1 MRRIIISNDDGI
13 DSEGLKKLAET
24 AKEFGEVWVVA
35 PNGQRSA
42 TSHSFNYLEPLIVR
56 EVDFSVEGVR
66 AFSCSGTPAD
76 CMRVGILKILPEK
89 PELAFAGINNGP
101 NISWDIQYSGTVGAA
116 MESRFLGVHSMAFSQ
131 KSELMDEVTNRYLR
145 EIMKRCIEKPLGQNE
160 IWNVNFP
167 ECRLEDCK
175 GVLWDRTVSIDNFY
189 VDDYDEKVLEDGTRE
204 YKMVVGR
211 NWEASEGTDL
221 KAIME
226 NYVSVGVVKN
236 LQS

>member
-1 MRRIIISNDDGI
+1 
-13 DSEGLKKLAET
+13 
-24 AKEFGEVWVVA
+24 
-35 PNGQRSA
+35 
-42 TSHSFNYLEPLIVR
+42 
-56 EVDFSVEGVR
+56 
-66 AFSCSGTPAD
+66 
-76 CMRVGILKILPEK
+76 
-89 PELAFAGINNGP
+89 
-101 NISWDIQYSGTVGAA
+101 

-145 EIMKRCIEKPLGQNE
+145 EIMKKCIEKPLGQNE

-167 ECRLEDCK
+167 ACRLEDCK